1 MSQNSSDKQYNL
13 KHRQQTIALA
23 AIFQAASL
31 VEQLARTGE
40 IPTADLEMLIASLLK
55 QNPDSF
61 DDIYGSI
68 PNLQAGYNGICKL
81 MGSDESPL
89 NPAAPSIKP
98 EAMRYA
104 VSIIHLESRLR
115 KNSAMMDELGR
126 SIQNSV
132 RQVEHFHISH
142 ESVIGSLADT
152 YQKTLSTLSFRIKVT
167 GNPQILQNSLNA
179 NKVRTLLLAG
189 VRAAILW
196 RQVGGRRWHLLLNR
210 KRYIKD
216 AQDLLFR

>member
-1 MSQNSSDKQYNL
+1 MTQTSKSA
-13 KHRQQTIALA
+13 QQTIALA

-40 IPTADLEMLIASLLK
+40 IPSSEFELLIGSLFK

-61 DDIYGSI
+61 DDIYGDR
-68 PNLQAGYNGICKL
+68 PNLQAGYHGICKL
-81 MGSDESPL
+81 MGDSS
-89 NPAAPSIKP
+89 SIVSKEMKP
-98 EAMRYA
+98 DVMRYA
-104 VSIIHLESRLR
+104 LSIIHLESRLR
-115 KNSAMMDELGR
+115 KNTDMMDALGV
-126 SIQNSV
+126 SIQKSI
-132 RQVEHFHISH
+132 RQTEHFHLTH

-179 NKVRTLLLAG
+179 NKVRALLLAG
-189 VRAAILW
+189 IRAAILW
-196 RQVGGRRWHLLLNR
+196 RQVDGRRWHLLMHR

-216 AQDLLFR
+216 AQSLLFR

>member
-1 MSQNSSDKQYNL
+1 MSQYS
-13 KHRQQTIALA
+13 KHEQQTIALA

-31 VEQLARTGE
+31 VEQLARTGD
-40 IPTADLEMLIASLLK
+40 IPTAELEMLIASLLK

-61 DDIYGSI
+61 DDIYGLK
-68 PNLQAGYNGICKL
+68 PNLQAGYHGICKL
-81 MGSDESPL
+81 MGADDPALESASLTIEPDV
-89 NPAAPSIKP
+89 
-98 EAMRYA
+98 MRYA
-104 VSIIHLESRLR
+104 ISIIHLESRLR
-115 KNSAMMDELGR
+115 KNGVMMDDLGK
-126 SIQNSV
+126 SIQSSV
-132 RQVEHFHISH
+132 RQVDHFHISH

-196 RQVGGRRWHLLLNR
+196 RQLGGRRWQLLLSR

-216 AQDLLFR
+216 AQALLFR

>member
-40 IPTADLEMLIASLLK
+40 IPTTELEVLIASLIK
-55 QNPDSF
+55 QNPESF
-61 DDIYGSI
+61 DDIYGPI

-81 MGSDESPL
+81 MGADESPL
-89 NPAAPSIKP
+89 NPKAPSIRP

-104 VSIIHLESRLR
+104 ISIIHLESRLR
-115 KNSAMMDELGR
+115 KNSEMMELLGK
-126 SIQNSV
+126 SIQNSA
-132 RQVEHFHISH
+132 RQVEHFHLTH

-167 GNPQILQNSLNA
+167 GNPQILQNTLNA

-196 RQVGGRRWHLLLNR
+196 RQVGGRRWQLLLNR